1 MKIENMLVSDIIP
14 YMNNAK
20 EHPKHQIE
28 QIVNSIREFGF
39 NDPIAIDEHN
49 VIIEGHGR
57 LEALKLMGINTV
69 DCIRLSHLTEDEH
82 IKLIRDGVE
91 YSYND
96 IMDGK

>member
-57 LEALKLMGINTV
+57 LEALKLMVLILWIVFAYHILLKNRSALILLLIIN
-69 DCIRLSHLTEDEH
+69 LQ
-82 IKLIRDGVE
+82 
-91 YSYND
+91 
-96 IMDGK
+96 